1 MKFWRAGLVCICL
14 AWVTAVAELPPF
26 PSGLPPIQEI
36 EVPVEHDSNRLSLV
50 QGTAG
55 VVHIGTGNGV
65 ATFDGRRW
73 NMWNTPRHQSVRS
86 LAMDN
91 QGRLLIGSQDLFGY
105 LRADEAG
112 QWHFTDL
119 SAEFDDQL
127 NGERFDEVWEILV
140 TPFGVLFNTDQ
151 HLFLVDLDGSR
162 RQLWRH
168 SARFGA
174 QVMHEGEALVQF
186 RGLGIKRLLGDR
198 FELIADDALLTD
210 QIYAMLPL
218 DTGGLLLTRRDGRW
232 LHFLDGRVSEWPVPP
247 GMPSSADIGAAEVLE
262 DGSLALGGSDGRL
275 HIYQPTTGAL
285 RSFQVAD
292 NFILAVS
299 RSHHGGLFVQSM
311 STTSHVAWPS
321 PWLRVGSETGL
332 TGSLQ
337 EIHVWND
344 RWLTIGSSGALVSSR
359 PNDVDWFGRVEFRP
373 AEWSVFE
380 GWDWLDLEDRALF
393 ANSYQV
399 LEISADGVNSLLD
412 QDIYPKK
419 LLRSAIDPDRI
430 YVGSDYGLAV
440 LDRVD
445 EGWRWT
451 FRQDELTGVIVSMV
465 EIGPGELLLS
475 TVGEGAFRA
484 RFSADHSR
492 LSAWEP
498 LGESHGLESG
508 KDRLVWL
515 QPFDGQVVASTSAG
529 FFAWQEGQF
538 LPISLDGL
546 VDLRTADGPVG
557 LMEAPDGSQWAFNAR
572 QVWRRKAGERWRAEE
587 VSRLAPG
594 PVISIN
600 FVGDK
605 VLLGGTGAI
614 LTFDETVLPPRGQA
628 PGIRLSGV
636 IKRSRDET
644 QETRLP
650 LDGRSLAFSQSDD
663 YFVFEFAVPEYR
675 RPDRVQVRYRL
686 LGWEERFGDWGRA
699 SRVTYSRLR
708 PGEYRFEAEARDP
721 DGHVTQ
727 IQPFEFVIQAPWYQT
742 RPARIIW
749 VIAVVVVLAV
759 LVGLFTR
766 LRLRRAWAEQ
776 SRLAIMV
783 DQRTAEL
790 AAANSKLRS
799 LAHIDGLT
807 AIANRR
813 RLEEYLEETWINC
826 AERQRELAIIILDVD
841 HFKAY
846 NDNHGHQAGDDALRA
861 VADIMSG
868 SLRRGEDLVARY
880 GGEEFICI
888 LPGASLATALEVAEQ
903 IRERIVNAKLDLTVS
918 LGVASQVPDTTSHSR
933 ALIEKA
939 DKALYKAKQAGR
951 NRTEAST

>member
-1 MKFWRAGLVCICL
+1 MRFWPGGSICLCL
-14 AWVTAVAELPPF
+14 AWVAAAAELPPF

-36 EVPVEHDSNRLSLV
+36 ELPVEHDSNRLSLV
-50 QGTAG
+50 QGKAG
-55 VVHIGTGNGV
+55 VIHIGTGTGV

-73 NMWNTPRHQSVRS
+73 TMWHTPRHQSVRS

-112 QWHFTDL
+112 RWHFTDL

-127 NGERFDEVWEILV
+127 DGERFDEVWEILV
-140 TPFGVLFNTDQ
+140 TPFGALFNSDQ
-151 HLFLVDLDGSR
+151 HLFLVDLDGDR

-168 SARFGA
+168 SGRFGT

-198 FELIADDALLTD
+198 FELVADDEALTE

-218 DTGGLLLTRRDGRW
+218 ATGGLLLTRRDGRW
-232 LHFLDGRVSEWPVPP
+232 LHLDNGRVEEWPVPP

-262 DGSLALGGSDGRL
+262 DGSVALGSSDGRL
-275 HIYQPTTGAL
+275 HLYHPTTGAL
-285 RSFQVAD
+285 RSFQVSD
-292 NFILAVS
+292 NFILSVN

-311 STTSHVAWPS
+311 STTAHVAWPS

-344 RWLTIGSSGALVSSR
+344 RWLTIGSSGALASSR
-359 PNDVDWFGRVEFRP
+359 PGDVDWFGRVEFRP
-373 AEWSVFE
+373 TEWSAFE
-380 GWDWLDLEDRALF
+380 GWDWLDLGDRALF

-399 LEISADGVNSLLD
+399 LEVSADSVSSLLD

-419 LLRSAIDPDRI
+419 LLRSAFDPDRI
-430 YVGSDYGLAV
+430 YVGSDYGLGV

-445 EGWRWT
+445 GGWRWT

-475 TVGEGAFRA
+475 AVGEGAFRA

-492 LSAWEP
+492 LSGWER
-498 LGESHGLESG
+498 LGEDHGLASG
-508 KDRLVWL
+508 KDRLVWF
-515 QPFDGQVVASTSAG
+515 QPFDGQIVASTSAG
-529 FFAWQEGQF
+529 FFAWQ
-538 LPISLDGL
+538 DGEFQPTTL
-546 VDLRTADGPVG
+546 GNLMELTAVDGPVG
-557 LMEAPDGSQWAFNAR
+557 LQEAPDGTQWAFNSR

-587 VSRLAPG
+587 VSRLTPG
-594 PVISIN
+594 PVTSIN
-600 FVGDK
+600 FVDDK

-614 LTFDETVLPPRGQA
+614 LTFDETVPPPSDQA
-628 PGIRLSGV
+628 PGIRLTGV
-636 IKRSRDET
+636 VRRSRDET
-644 QETRLP
+644 EEERLA
-650 LDGRSLAFSQSDD
+650 LDGRELVFPRIDD

-675 RPDRVQVRYRL
+675 RPDMVQIRYRL
-686 LGWEERFGDWGRA
+686 LGWEERFGEWGRS
-699 SRVTYSRLR
+699 SRVTFSRLR
-708 PGEYRFEAEARDP
+708 PGAYRFEAEARDSE
-721 DGHVTQ
+721 GIVSRIT
-727 IQPFEFVIQAPWYQT
+727 PFEFVIQAPWYQT
-742 RPARIIW
+742 RSAWIIW
-749 VIAVVVVLAV
+749 ITASIALMVL
-759 LVGLFTR
+759 LVGLFIR

-776 SRLAIMV
+776 SRLATMV

-790 AAANSKLRS
+790 AAANRKLRS

-813 RLEEYLEETWINC
+813 RLEEYLEEVWHNC
-826 AERQRELAIIILDVD
+826 AERKRELAVIILDVD

-846 NDNHGHQAGDDALRA
+846 NDNHGHQAGDDALRE
-861 VADIMSG
+861 VADILSG
-868 SLRRGEDLVARY
+868 SLRRSEDLVARY

-888 LPGASLATALEVAEQ
+888 LPGASLETALEVAEQ
-903 IRERIVNAKLDLTVS
+903 IRKRVNQSELDLTVS
-918 LGVASQVPDTTSHSR
+918 LGVSSQVPSTASQSR
-933 ALIEKA
+933 SLIEKA
-939 DKALYKAKQAGR
+939 DKALYKAKQSGR
-951 NRTEAST
+951 NRTEANT